1 MKSLNMHYR
10 NIHLSADQAIKH
22 CKRCGQYFR
31 KPVDLSNHEIRVHK
45 IKANREGKDIKGALY
60 TMEYLFAE
68 ELADLNFKQNKDFE
82 VPECDK
88 NADGTVSD
96 ACKSR
101 YINEMWTDIMFH
113 DCPDCKDSFKS
124 PYLLSLHFNAKH
136 SEDRANFVCKSCPED
151 KTFLN
156 FESFINHTFT
166 IHHEHLRFFCF
177 ICCSGFW
184 DYKALY
190 QHYKTNHEDYNL
202 FMCLYCGR
210 HHKIGYELKHHI
222 LTHRKIETEE
232 KKEKRPRNFDCNL
245 CSKAFPKKT
254 QLQRH
259 IETHKKNE
267 TKIWICETCGKNFN
281 AKSTLINH
289 AMVHQNDKPYICNV
303 CGEGFKNKYKLN
315 YHKGIHTG
323 EKNFGCEICGQRFRA
338 KGTLKNHMFIHS
350 GERPWSK

>member
-1 MKSLNMHYR
+1 
-10 NIHLSADQAIKH
+10 
-22 CKRCGQYFR
+22 
-31 KPVDLSNHEIRVHK
+31 
-45 IKANREGKDIKGALY
+45 
-60 TMEYLFAE
+60 MEYLFAE
-68 ELADLNFKQNKDFE
+68 ELANLNFKQDKDFE
-82 VPECDK
+82 VPDCDK
-88 NADGTVSD
+88 NPDGSVTEV
-96 ACKSR
+96 CKNR
-101 YINEMWTDIMFH
+101 YIDKMWTDVMFH
-113 DCPDCKDSFKS
+113 DCPDCKDRFRS

-136 SEDRANFVCKSCPED
+136 SEDRTNFTCKSCPED
-151 KTFLN
+151 KSFLTF
-156 FESFINHTFT
+156 EAFINHTFT

-190 QHYKTNHEDYNL
+190 QHYKTSHEDYNL

-210 HHKIGYELKHHI
+210 HHKIGYELRHHLKI
-222 LTHRKIETEE
+222 HRQKVLKEE
-232 KKEKRPRNFDCNL
+232 KTIKRAANFSCNQ
-245 CSKAFPKKT
+245 CPKAFPKKT

-259 IETHKKNE
+259 FDTHKKSE

-289 AMVHQNDKPYICNV
+289 AMVHQNEKPYICGV

-338 KGTLKNHMFIHS
+338 KGTLKAHMFTHS
-350 GERPWSK
+350 GERPWSE